1 MNARRTS
8 DSRSLVRALS
18 LVPFPNLTTAAA
30 HISSYA
36 DARARVNR
44 SSSPARVLRCRVS
57 SPIPRHASNTA
68 RLARVSHFLRVSRS
82 SLLSSTA
89 RRHRLTARLASS
101 RLARLPS
108 ASAHL
113 PICVLDLVH
122 ISRHFAAVSLASR
135 ARVASRASHRLDSV
149 STARAHAVAASPTR
163 RSSAR
168 NVARSV
174 SSRIARSSTARAR
187 ASSAPRDDARD
198 G

>member
-1 MNARRTS
+1 MMNEMRRRPSGPPPPPRDRDHLTRRRPP
-8 DSRSLVRALS
+8 SRSFTRTALTS
-18 LVPFPNLTTAAA
+18 HPSNP
-30 HISSYA
+30 HPRPSS
-36 DARARVNR
+36 
-44 SSSPARVLRCRVS
+44 SSSPRSVDRPTGTT
-57 SPIPRHASNTA
+57 PIEPFDRPTD
-68 RLARVSHFLRVSRS
+68 RS
-82 SLLSSTA
+82 TESTESTA

-174 SSRIARSSTARAR
+174 SSRIADFRG
-187 ASSAPRDDARD
+187 DAVAL
-198 G
+198 